1 MPHPAAAPVDRIA
14 WAVDEL
20 GPGPSSRVLEV
31 GCGHGVAVT
40 RVCERLASGHMVAV
54 DRSAKMTAAA
64 AHRNAAHVGAGRL
77 TLITGTFPGA
87 EVGPGPFTH
96 AFAFNVRAMAEPAA
110 LAALRRLLAPGGT
123 LGLFAQHPSPERTAV
138 AVAALRDAVVA
149 AGLVVEREA
158 HAAVEPYRAAA
169 VLAVAP

>member
-64 AHRNAAHVGAGRL
+64 AHVDAGRL

-123 LGLFAQHPSPERTAV
+123 LGLFAQHPSPERTAA
-138 AVAALRDAVVA
+138 AVAALRDAVGA

>member
-1 MPHPAAAPVDRIA
+1 M
-14 WAVDEL
+14 
-20 GPGPSSRVLEV
+20 LEV

-64 AHRNAAHVGAGRL
+64 RLAHVDAGRL

-87 EVGPGPFTH
+87 EVGPGRSP

-110 LAALRRLLAPGGT
+110 LAALRRLLAP
-123 LGLFAQHPSPERTAV
+123 ARRSACSPSTPRPRTAA

-158 HAAVEPYRAAA
+158 HAADPHRAAA

>member
-1 MPHPAAAPVDRIA
+1 MPHPVPPVDRMA
-14 WAVDEL
+14 WAVDQL

-64 AHRNAAHVGAGRL
+64 ARRNAAHVDAGRL
-77 TLITGTFPGA
+77 TLVTGSFPGA

-110 LAALRRLLAPGGT
+110 LAALRRLLAPRAT
-123 LGLFAQHPSPERTAV
+123 LGLFAQHPSPERTAA

-149 AGLVVEREA
+149 AGLGVEREA
-158 HAAVEPYRAAA
+158 HAVLDPHPVAA